1 MYEHDGHTDAFKE
14 YGQKNHKNVLDT
26 NVLDTIDLNVLAKIV
41 FGKMR
46 HHSSLSTSLSSHLD
60 PSLSW

>member
-1 MYEHDGHTDAFKE
+1 MYKHDGHTDASKE
-14 YGQKNHKNVLDT
+14 YGQKNHKNVL
-26 NVLDTIDLNVLAKIV
+26 VTIDPNVLAKIV

>member
-1 MYEHDGHTDAFKE
+1 MYEHDGHTDAFKK

-26 NVLDTIDLNVLAKIV
+26 IDPNVLAKIV

-60 PSLSW
+60 PSLPL